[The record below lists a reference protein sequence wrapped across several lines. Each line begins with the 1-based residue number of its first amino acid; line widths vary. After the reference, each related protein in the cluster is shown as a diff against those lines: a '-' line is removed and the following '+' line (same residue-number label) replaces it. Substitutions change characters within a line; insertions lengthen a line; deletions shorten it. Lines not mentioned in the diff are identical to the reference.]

1 LGEVA
6 EVLIDGSCAIVHATT
21 DERGAAES
29 SKYEQEYE
37 RFTVKHKRY
46 CTSKATDRLSGTFLS
61 TRAFRASWSSAFSF
75 LVVRGG
81 EILGENS
88 VKRSR
93 GLISRGP
100 QTADLN
106 QPLKG
111 KGCTKMP
118 GFTGGYGG
126 VATIDI
132 AAPSMKRLMSVKCG
146 LQPPIGASPGEL
158 RLWMKMNGL
167 LDEPTAMLRRPA
179 KPNPRLPPLAPIQ
192 DNGARGSARGLG
204 NAKAEAAAV
213 KAEVEAQAK
222 AEEAAA
228 KKEARRK
235 AAAQAKREAKVKAAD
250 EARAAAETTAAA
262 ERKADR
268 KAAIAR
274 AEAEAAAAAEAAVAA
289 VAAVVASDP
298 AVAEADMASYEMD
311 DTPFEVDGESM
322 EVPHDVELA

>member
-1 LGEVA
+1 M
-6 EVLIDGSCAIVHATT
+6 VHAQLFMRRARSQL
-21 DERGAAES
+21 RGARRKVQS
-29 SKYEQEYE
+29 SVCE
-37 RFTVKHKRY
+37 RFTVTQAVL

-93 GLISRGP
+93 GLFSRGP

-118 GFTGGYGG
+118 GFSGGYGG